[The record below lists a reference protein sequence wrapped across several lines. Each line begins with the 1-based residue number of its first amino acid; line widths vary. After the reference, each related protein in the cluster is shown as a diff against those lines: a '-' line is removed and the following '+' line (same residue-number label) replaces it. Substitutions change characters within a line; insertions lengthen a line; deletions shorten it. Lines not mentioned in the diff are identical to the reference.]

1 MKCGRK
7 TARGLMALVAVIVLT
22 FSIQLAAWAE
32 GQSDDNSLSSLGIT
46 TQGVTV
52 SPDFS
57 YDHLTYDVVVPA
69 GTTELALDPVLSN
82 PNATINSIDG
92 TTLTNGTGTVTI
104 TVTAPSGA
112 MTAYTLNVTTAADT
126 NVDPA
131 TAISE
136 KESQRAS
143 ETQAQTQSET
153 QPVTETEDSR
163 YVKVDKNTLKDAEDT
178 ISRLQ
183 SDLQVYKDRSHT
195 FTYVIYAL
203 IAGCVVLLF
212 LVVNL
217 LIRKKDIAA
226 ELNTYKKQRK
236 LPEGFDDT
244 GDVIP
249 QDGWLD
255 DEPDERASRKQ
266 KKNKRGMTV
275 PSYGETDDL
284 IMDVPPVAPG
294 TRQNAQTSWTQQQV
308 GTPVMPPKEYTPYN
322 GYAKT
327 GRQTKPAGGHGT
339 QGAGSTSMD
348 ETRRYSVPQHEEG
361 MKKTPAPGDQTI
373 VLPGKK
379 LTRAEKAAA
388 RKAEKEARKAKKEEQ
403 ESRWKKAPAPGE
415 NPYAGQQGYP
425 GVMPAGGDMKDTVSR
440 DQQPAQVQIPSQPQ
454 GQSQPSQVQVPS
466 QPQEQSQPS
475 QAPVQPAQGQPQPR
489 RLNPDQKDDGVKVDM
504 IDL

>member
-348 ETRRYSVPQHEEG
+348 ETRRYSVPQHAEG
-361 MKKTPAPGDQTI
+361 M
-373 VLPGKK
+373 
-379 LTRAEKAAA
+379 
-388 RKAEKEARKAKKEEQ
+388 
-403 ESRWKKAPAPGE
+403 KKAPAPGE

-425 GVMPAGGDMKDTVSR
+425 GVMPADGDMKDTVSR
-440 DQQPAQVQIPSQPQ
+440 NQQQPSQVPSQPQ
-454 GQSQPSQVQVPS
+454 GQSQPSQVQAPS
-466 QPQEQSQPS
+466 QPQGQSQQP
-475 QAPVQPAQGQPQPR
+475 QAPVQPPQQQPAVQPQGQPQPSR
-489 RLNPDQKDDGVKVDM
+489 FNPDQKEDGVKVDM

>member
-163 YVKVDKNTLKDAEDT
+163 
-178 ISRLQ
+178 
-183 SDLQVYKDRSHT
+183 
-195 FTYVIYAL
+195 
-203 IAGCVVLLF
+203 
-212 LVVNL
+212 
-217 LIRKKDIAA
+217 
-226 ELNTYKKQRK
+226 
-236 LPEGFDDT
+236 
-244 GDVIP
+244 
-249 QDGWLD
+249 
-255 DEPDERASRKQ
+255 
-266 KKNKRGMTV
+266 
-275 PSYGETDDL
+275 
-284 IMDVPPVAPG
+284 
-294 TRQNAQTSWTQQQV
+294 
-308 GTPVMPPKEYTPYN
+308 
-322 GYAKT
+322 
-327 GRQTKPAGGHGT
+327 
-339 QGAGSTSMD
+339 
-348 ETRRYSVPQHEEG
+348 
-361 MKKTPAPGDQTI
+361 
-373 VLPGKK
+373 
-379 LTRAEKAAA
+379 
-388 RKAEKEARKAKKEEQ
+388 
-403 ESRWKKAPAPGE
+403 
-415 NPYAGQQGYP
+415 
-425 GVMPAGGDMKDTVSR
+425 
-440 DQQPAQVQIPSQPQ
+440 
-454 GQSQPSQVQVPS
+454 
-466 QPQEQSQPS
+466 
-475 QAPVQPAQGQPQPR
+475 
-489 RLNPDQKDDGVKVDM
+489 
-504 IDL
+504 

>member
-7 TARGLMALVAVIVLT
+7 TARGLMTLVAVIVLT
-22 FSIQLAAWAE
+22 FSIQLAVRAE

-69 GTTELALDPVLSN
+69 
-82 PNATINSIDG
+82 
-92 TTLTNGTGTVTI
+92 
-104 TVTAPSGA
+104 TAPSGA

-153 QPVTETEDSR
+153 QPVTETEDAR

-226 ELNTYKKQRK
+226 ELNTYKKPRK

-294 TRQNAQTSWTQQQV
+294 ARQNAQTSWTQQQV

-327 GRQTKPAGGHGT
+327 GRQTKPAGGNGT
-339 QGAGSTSMD
+339 QGADSSAMD
-348 ETRRYSVPQHEEG
+348 ETRRYTVPQHAEG

-373 VLPGKK
+373 VLPEKK
-379 LTRAEKAAA
+379 MTRAEKASA

-403 ESRWKKAPAPGE
+403 ESRWKKAPVSGE

-425 GVMPAGGDMKDTVSR
+425 GVMPAGTSWTSQGQVQPSKAPVQPSKAPV
-440 DQQPAQVQIPSQPQ
+440 QQP
-454 GQSQPSQVQVPS
+454 
-466 QPQEQSQPS
+466 
-475 QAPVQPAQGQPQPR
+475 QAPVQPTQEQSSVQTQSQPSPR
-489 RLNPDQKDDGVKVDM
+489 RFNPDQKEDGVKVDM